1 MEKIYIKIKDEH
13 VNDEFQ
19 FSQKLKATLNGA
31 KVNGIYYE
39 KLYIYESEKDGV
51 FGKVFINDEW
61 LDVMFDK
68 LEE

>member
-1 MEKIYIKIKDEH
+1 MEKIYIKIKEPRF
-13 VNDEFQ
+13 NDEFQ
-19 FSQKLKATLNGA
+19 FSQKLKATINGA
-31 KVNGIYYE
+31 KINGIYYE

-68 LEE
+68 KEE

>member
-1 MEKIYIKIKDEH
+1 MDKIYINIKKPH
-13 VNDEFQ
+13 FNDNVQ

-31 KVNGIYYE
+31 KINGIYYE

-61 LDVMFDK
+61 VDVIVSN
-68 LEE
+68 